1 MHEKDRALLERL
13 AYTLGVGKIYKES
26 RDSVQYVVSSSKDLK
41 VVIDYFDKYPLITQK
56 LADYQLFKQAFE
68 LISNKEHL
76 STEGLKKLVA
86 IKASMNQG
94 LSDDLKAVF
103 SDVVSAP
110 RPVVV
115 DQVIKDPHWVTGF
128 TSGEG
133 CFFIGI
139 WDSSSHKLGSQVKLT
154 VQITQS
160 LRDQALMI
168 SLIEYLGCG
177 KYYPVLKNNKGN
189 FVVVKFSDITDK
201 IIPFFNKYP
210 LQGAKASDFA
220 DFCKVA
226 EIIKE
231 KGHLR
236 VDGLEEIRKI
246 KAGMNRGRSVIQGS

>member
-1 MHEKDRALLERL
+1 M
-13 AYTLGVGKIYKES
+13 
-26 RDSVQYVVSSSKDLK
+26 YVVSSSKDLK
-41 VVIDYFDKYPLITQK
+41 VIIDHFDKYPLITQK

-68 LISNKEHL
+68 LISSKEHL
-76 STEGLKKLVA
+76 STQGLKKVVA
-86 IKASMNQG
+86 IKASMNEG
-94 LSDDLKAVF
+94 LSDKLKAVF
-103 SDVVSAP
+103 SDVIPAP

-115 DQVIKDPHWVTGF
+115 DHEIKDPHWLAGF

-133 CFFIGI
+133 CFFIGTF
-139 WDSSSHKLGSQVKLT
+139 DSSSHKLGSQVKLT

-160 LRDQALMI
+160 LRDQVLMI
-168 SLIEYLGCG
+168 SLMEYLGCG
-177 KYYPVLKNNKGN
+177 KYYPLFKNNKGN
-189 FVVVKFSDITDK
+189 FVVTKFPDITGK

-210 LQGAKASDFA
+210 LQGAKASDFS
-220 DFCKVA
+220 DFCKAA